1 MTRVT
6 DTAGD
11 PLLALN
17 LEMME
22 QESAGNRDYFDALLA
37 PEFAM
42 RRGDLRTVVG
52 RDAFL
57 CGVSE
62 SARRDTEDLEVVLST
77 DTLAVIR
84 STVAMMK
91 DGAERRVVNVR
102 GFVRSSVDDPWQL
115 LAWINEPPT

>member
-57 CGVSE
+57 GSVSE
-62 SARRDTEDLEVVLST
+62 STRRDTEDFEVVLST
-77 DTLAVIR
+77 DTLAV
-84 STVAMMK
+84 V
-91 DGAERRVVNVR
+91 RRWR
-102 GFVRSSVDDPWQL
+102 
-115 LAWINEPPT
+115 